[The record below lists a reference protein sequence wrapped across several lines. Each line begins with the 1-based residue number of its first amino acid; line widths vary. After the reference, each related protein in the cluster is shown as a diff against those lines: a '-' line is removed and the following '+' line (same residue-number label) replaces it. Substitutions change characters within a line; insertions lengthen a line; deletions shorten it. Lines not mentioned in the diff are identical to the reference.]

1 MLQITVFYKVWNDGL
16 LEISGVNYVISTMRL
31 HQCRWLKKLAH
42 MPITR
47 IPCQIFGGWV
57 LDMSNN
63 SNRLRA
69 WPFQTISH
77 WHNVTL
83 RALGI
88 SKDDAKFIQRLTGII
103 KQSEEWEKQ
112 VEENIELKEGA

>member
-1 MLQITVFYKVWNDGL
+1 
-16 LEISGVNYVISTMRL
+16 MRL
-31 HQCRWLKKLAH
+31 RQLRWLEKLAH
-42 MPITR
+42 KPRTR
-47 IPCQIFGGWV
+47 IPRQLFGRWV
-57 LDMSNN
+57 LDMSKN